1 MLIDREFNVRET
13 LLLHKELPELE
24 IWQLEELAR
33 IENLN
38 VENYTEADIRAEVI
52 DPIVKILGYQ
62 KGQFSSVD
70 REKHI
75 RFLGKTH
82 KYIDYSF
89 TLWQENF
96 WIIEAKRP
104 LQGDHFGYS
113 ELSQATEYSI
123 HPAINA
129 SIIVL
134 CDGIKIEIFDREE
147 DLENPIV
154 TMKIANLSRDFHLLR
169 KILSP
174 VNIWFFYKRRILR
187 SIDKAFEVEFNQS
200 RANEFLEI
208 IERRFTE
215 KTNQIRINFQ
225 KMKFDHDSY
234 DRALAAA
241 SLDEII
247 DIHYF
252 MPQSIKSV
260 TVMNSVIAN
269 NLEQMGAYRVFSKL
283 MPDYYREFNSN
294 YYMYLLNFLIELDQ
308 KNLSLPYLPCW
319 LFERE
324 NNTPESLIAK
334 LIKQMLTCF
343 EEDEP
348 RRIILLASSAYR
360 RIYKMLSVIQPHM
373 LNAAEAKHLLTR
385 LHHSEFSWEQILS
398 SSKGNV
404 VRDLD
409 ILPLHATTQFVKQFG
424 KEQHDFK
431 IALAKLHLSE
441 LWSFELAIF
450 NKHPNYLELMNE
462 RDYGELHPTEVIN
475 IVYDDLA
482 HSCLCV
488 VEQNPKW
495 KKYVQEHHYDLVV
508 DSSALGSW
516 SAEKIVGNV
525 TKEKDYLDSIR
536 VQRFFF
542 GDSTT
547 YKALSDKYGWSNH

>member
-1 MLIDREFNVRET
+1 MLIDREFNVKEA

-24 IWQLEELAR
+24 SRQQEELAR
-33 IENLN
+33 IEKLD

-52 DPIVKILGYQ
+52 DPIVRILGYQ

-104 LQGDHFGYS
+104 LKGDHFGYS
-113 ELSQATEYSI
+113 ELSQATEYAI
-123 HPAINA
+123 HPEINA

-134 CDGIKIEIFDREE
+134 CDGIKLEIFDREE

-154 TMKIANLSRDFHLLR
+154 TMKIKNLSRDFHLLR

-174 VNIWFFYKRRILR
+174 VNIWFFYKRRVLR

-215 KTNQIRINFQ
+215 KTNQIRQNFQ
-225 KMKFDHDSY
+225 KMQFDHDVY
-234 DRALAAA
+234 DRELAAA

-247 DIHYF
+247 DVHYF
-252 MPQSIKSV
+252 MPQSVKSV
-260 TVMNSVIAN
+260 KVLNSVIAS
-269 NLEQMGAYRVFSKL
+269 NLEQMGAYKVFSKL
-283 MPDYYREFNSN
+283 MPDYYREFNAN
-294 YYMYLLNFLIELDQ
+294 YYMYLLEFLIELD
-308 KNLSLPYLPCW
+308 KNQVALPYIPCW

-324 NNTPESLIAK
+324 SSTPESLIEK
-334 LIKQMLTCF
+334 LIKQMLTYF

-348 RRIILLASSAYR
+348 RKIILLASSAYR
-360 RIYKMLSVIQPHM
+360 RIYKMMSVIQPHIRD
-373 LNAAEAKHLLTR
+373 AAEAKHLSTR
-385 LHHSEFSWEQILS
+385 LRHSEFSWGQILS
-398 SSKGNV
+398 SSEGNI

-409 ILPLHATTQFVKQFG
+409 FLPLHATTRFVKQFS
-424 KEQHDFK
+424 KEKNVFK
-431 IALAKLHLSE
+431 SALAKHHLNE
-441 LWSFELAIF
+441 LWSFEGAIF
-450 NKHPNYLELMNE
+450 KKYPNYLELMKE
-462 RDYGELHPTEVIN
+462 RDYGELHPTEVID

-482 HSCLCV
+482 HGCLCI
-488 VEQNPKW
+488 VEKYPKW
-495 KKYVQEHHYDLVV
+495 KKYVREHHYDLVA

-516 SAEKIVGNV
+516 SAGKIVGNV

-542 GDSTT
+542 GDATN
-547 YKALSDKYGWSNH
+547 YRELSKQYGYGDS